1 MVWNMLRNNAKHV
14 LAANFFEFGSFT
26 VQCILKVLAATLL
39 GMLNEI
45 LPKLNL
51 LFFDFI
57 YYI

>member
-1 MVWNMLRNNAKHV
+1 MLRNNAKHT
-14 LAANFFEFGSFT
+14 A